1 MTGEN
6 SGYEVPAEALAEKG
20 QAVVIEL
27 MDIPESMKK
36 QLERRHL
43 EVLLDNVREKQQGLL
58 AS

>member
-1 MTGEN
+1 M
-6 SGYEVPAEALAEKG
+6 PAEALAEKG